1 MAADSELF
9 VGLISGT
16 SMDAVDAVLAS
27 FCDDSVR
34 LLATHSH
41 PIPAELKTRLHTLTR
56 EPATTLD
63 ALGELDHRLG
73 CLFGEAAM
81 TLLSCAEIAPAR
93 VRAIGSHGQTVR
105 HRPDSS
111 TPFTL
116 QLGDP
121 TRIVEATG
129 ILTVADFRRGDMAA
143 GGQGAPLVPP
153 FHAWLLKARKGR
165 HTVLNL
171 GGIANL
177 SLIEDGELYGGFDTG
192 PASTLLDAWTRRH
205 LDLAF
210 DESGSWA
217 AGGSVD
223 SALLERLLAEPYLQ
237 SAPPKS
243 TGFELFNLDWLD
255 AHLAQ
260 LPAIVPRD
268 VMSTLAQYSVESIGD
283 ALEQHWPACTHGW
296 ICGGGER
303 NTDLLE
309 RLRRRTPDTHWA
321 STDALGMPPAWMEA
335 AAFAWLA
342 RARLRGLP
350 GNAPRVTG
358 ARHNVI
364 LGGVYC

>member
-16 SMDAVDAVLAS
+16 SMDAVDAALAR
-27 FCDDSVR
+27 FDDNSVR

-41 PIPAELKTRLHTLTR
+41 PIPDALKSELHTLTR
-56 EPATTLD
+56 DPTTTLD
-63 ALGELDHRLG
+63 ALGTLDHRLG

-81 TLLSCAEIAPAR
+81 TLLSRADIAPAR
-93 VRAIGSHGQTVR
+93 IRAIGSHGQTVR

-111 TPFTL
+111 APFTL
-116 QLGDP
+116 QLADP

-129 ILTVADFRRGDMAA
+129 IVTVADFRRGDMAA

-153 FHAWLLKARKGR
+153 FHTWLLKAHAGR

-177 SLIEDGELYGGFDTG
+177 SLIENGELHGGFDTG
-192 PASTLLDAWTRRH
+192 PASTLLDAWVRRH
-205 LDLAF
+205 LDRAF
-210 DESGSWA
+210 DESGGWA
-217 AGGSVD
+217 AGGSVHTV
-223 SALLERLLAEPYLQ
+223 LLERLLTEPYLQ
-237 SAPPKS
+237 STPPKS

-255 AHLAQ
+255 EHLAQ
-260 LPAIVPRD
+260 LPAIAPRD
-268 VMSTLAQYSVESIGD
+268 VMSTLAQFSAESIGQ
-283 ALEQHWPACTHGW
+283 ALERHWPACTHGW

-303 NTDLLE
+303 NADLLK
-309 RLRRRTPDTHWA
+309 RLARRTPDTHWA
-321 STDALGMPPAWMEA
+321 STEALGMPPAWMEA

-342 RARLRGLP
+342 RARIRGLP

-358 ARHNVI
+358 ARHEVV